1 MLINIFKTK
10 IDNLK
15 VLSYRI
21 IRQALCLLV
30 CFAAFY
36 YGGCAEKKT
45 VVVEEEPVLR
55 LLSAMQYPKFSDDM
69 LFDDLVPAISKSVE
83 YLEGVPENK
92 EFHFGSDV
100 YDAGHLKK
108 SLVRF
113 QEFIQKNPDG
123 KSVDQFI
130 AENYLVYESIGGK
143 ETGSV
148 LFTGYYEPTLNGS
161 LSPSSKFAYPVY
173 GPPKDLITIDLSAFS
188 TKFEGEKIKGRWTG
202 ETVVPYYERKEIDFQ
217 GVLTQN
223 LEPLAYVD
231 DIVDLFF
238 LHVQGS
244 GRINLAEGYPL
255 NLRFHTTNGRP
266 YVSIGKYLIETEK
279 IDRSEMSMQKIKEYL
294 QLHPEEI
301 NEVLSKN
308 PSYVFFEVGPESG
321 PLGALGVVLTPGRSI
336 ATDRKIFPDAALV
349 FIKTQKPVIGD
360 DKKITEWV
368 DFSRFTLNQDTGG
381 AIRGPGRAD
390 LFWGSGDYAEIAA
403 GYMQH
408 MGNLYFL
415 VLKPDNGH

>member
-10 IDNLK
+10 IDTLK
-15 VLSYRI
+15 VLSHRI
-21 IRQALCLLV
+21 IRQSLCLLI
-30 CFAAFY
+30 CFSAVYF
-36 YGGCAEKKT
+36 GGCAEKKT

-69 LFDDLVPAISKSVE
+69 LFDDLVPAVSKSVE

-123 KSVDQFI
+123 KSIDQFI

-161 LSPSSKFAYPVY
+161 LSPSPKFAYPVY
-173 GPPKDLITIDLSAFS
+173 GPPNDLITIDLSAFS

-217 GVLTQN
+217 GVLAQN

-244 GRINLAEGYPL
+244 GRINLAEGYSL

-308 PSYVFFEVGPESG
+308 PSYVFFDVGPKSG
-321 PLGALGVVLTPGRSI
+321 PLGALGVVLTPGRSV

-349 FIKTQKPVIGD
+349 FVKTQKPVIGD

-390 LFWGSGDYAEIAA
+390 LFWGSGNYAEIAA
-403 GYMQH
+403 GHMQH

-415 VLKPDNGH
+415 VLKPDNDQ